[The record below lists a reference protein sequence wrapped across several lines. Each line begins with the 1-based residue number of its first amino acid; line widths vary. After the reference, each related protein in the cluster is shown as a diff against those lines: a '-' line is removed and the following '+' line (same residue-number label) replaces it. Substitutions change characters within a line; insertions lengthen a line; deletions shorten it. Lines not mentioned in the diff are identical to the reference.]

1 MVVACS
7 SETNQSTFVIRSSI
21 GLRDSVATPNESRER
36 DDVLL
41 RFRLTDEVVAT
52 NRRHRGF
59 GPDFQGVSRNRRE
72 RPAWIPVMILSGL
85 RRVFRAPPYTVLR
98 PDDHL
103 PNTVAILA
111 GYCEGLID
119 VFDLSGV
126 CKQRSKPLGVRV
138 E

>member
-21 GLRDSVATPNESRER
+21 WTARR
-36 DDVLL
+36 
-41 RFRLTDEVVAT
+41 RLTPVPSDGGAT

-119 VFDLSGV
+119 VFYLSGV